1 MFKRLDM
8 LLDLIFKN
16 LMLKFM
22 NYCLILVFVLLLFVI
37 VKFKLDN
44 VNFFCNIL

>member
-37 VKFKLDN
+37 VKLDN